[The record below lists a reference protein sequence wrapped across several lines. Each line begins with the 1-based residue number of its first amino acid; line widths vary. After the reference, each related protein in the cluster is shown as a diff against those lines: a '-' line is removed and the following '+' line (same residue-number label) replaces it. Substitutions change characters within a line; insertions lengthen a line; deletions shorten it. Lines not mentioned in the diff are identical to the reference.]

1 MTNMLTMFVLA
12 LLATGAF
19 SVIFRVPVRNIPVC
33 MVIGAMGFIAYEISF
48 NYYESPV
55 IGCFFG
61 ACIVGLLS
69 SFAARIFKDA
79 ETIFVIPGILC
90 LVPGAGIFNTMAAV
104 LKDDFSG
111 AAEIGVQTLMM
122 AGAIAVG
129 LLTIGSILR
138 VLYSMARKTVRIRD
152 HL

>member
-1 MTNMLTMFVLA
+1 MMNLLNMFVLA
-12 LLATGAF
+12 LIATGAF
-19 SVIFRVPVRNIPVC
+19 SIIFRVPIRRIPVC
-33 MVIGAMGFIAYEISF
+33 MVIGALGFIAYEISLD
-48 NYYESPV
+48 YYSSPA

-61 ACIVGLLS
+61 ACIVGLFS

-90 LVPGAGIFNTMAAV
+90 LVPGFRIFNTMAAI
-104 LKDDFSG
+104 LKNDYTG
-111 AAEIGVQTLMM
+111 AAEVGVQTIMM

-138 VLYSMARKTVRIRD
+138 VIYSMIRKTVRLRD
-152 HL
+152 HF